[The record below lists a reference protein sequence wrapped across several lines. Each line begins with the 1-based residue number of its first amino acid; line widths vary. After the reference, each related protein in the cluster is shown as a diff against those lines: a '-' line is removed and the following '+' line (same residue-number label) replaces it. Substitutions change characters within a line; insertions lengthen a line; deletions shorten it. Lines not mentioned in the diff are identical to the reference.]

1 MKKSV
6 VNLLSGA
13 MILTAMLSV
22 SCGKDLAKLTI
33 DLETPATGGANPVIS
48 QGETLEIPFTVGQ
61 LEGYSVTAE
70 ATCDNDSYTV
80 AAEIDTN
87 GKSGK
92 VTLSAPEFIFE
103 DASIII
109 TLIVKDA
116 ENSRTTQHEIT
127 VDADSVLETLAV
139 SSNCHLVSPG
149 SFIKFASVKG
159 NSTDKVSAESVELLW
174 EDAIGLVDSVFTIT
188 KEEVYISLAQ
198 ELQGNAVV
206 AAKDAEGTILW
217 SWHIW
222 VSAEDPTANLM
233 SYTYSPEGEA
243 SQSFQFMDRNLGAM
257 SSELGT
263 AAVNGCFYQWGR
275 KDPFPGP
282 NYDGTIKA
290 IYNSKGEVAEIATE
304 TVVAENNIETAIQN
318 PMVRYNGVS
327 AGNYGWVTKDIAKIS
342 KDIVFDLWGGVSKK
356 KSMYDPCPAGY
367 RVPQLA
373 AWRYLSDTDV
383 TKTRIFREGAPE
395 KPANSDQMGYKV
407 TLDGKDFF
415 FPHQGESNQKASI
428 EAGYTNGYGKSGNNW
443 PCGKLWSSQFDSNFD
458 GTAAKKSYF
467 RAYTNNVTPTGF
479 GYYANFNLGYVV
491 GVRCIKE

>member
-80 AAEIDTN
+80 AAEIDKK

-92 VTLSAPEFIFE
+92 ITLSAPEYIFE
-103 DASIII
+103 DASLKI

-116 ENSRTTQHEIT
+116 ENSRTTKQEIT
-127 VDADSVLETLAV
+127 VDVDSVLETLAV

-159 NSTDKVSAESVELLW
+159 NSTEKVSAEKVELLW
-174 EDAIGLVDSVFTIT
+174 QDAVGLVDSVFTIT
-188 KEEVYISLAQ
+188 KEEVYVSLAQ

-206 AAKDAEGTILW
+206 AAKNAEGTILW

-233 SYTYSPEGEA
+233 PYTYSPEGGE
-243 SQSFQFMDRNLGAM
+243 SQSFQFMDRNLGAL
-257 SSELGT
+257 SAELGT

-282 NYDGTIKA
+282 TYERTYKTA
-290 IYNSKGEVAEIATE
+290 YNSKGEVIEFSKATPE
-304 TVVAENNIETAIQN
+304 VVNNIDNAIKTPLTYYLHESTN
-318 PMVRYNGVS
+318 S
-327 AGNYGWVTKDIAKIS
+327 GNYSWITNSALKVAPAD
-342 KDIVFDLWGGVSKK
+342 VNDLWGGVTKK
-356 KSMYDPCPAGY
+356 KTMYDPCPAGY

-373 AWRYLSDTDV
+373 AWQFLSDKGIV
-383 TKTRIFREGAPE
+383 KEQVVREGAPE
-395 KPANSDQMGYKV
+395 TPAYTDKMGIKV
-407 TLDGKDFF
+407 NANDMSFY
-415 FPHQGESNQKASI
+415 FPHQGHTIDITATSKLTESYGAN
-428 EAGYTNGYGKSGNNW
+428 NGNPLGS
-443 PCGKLWSSQFDSNFD
+443 LWSSQFDGNFN
-458 GTAAKKSYF
+458 GTSASYF
-467 RAYTNNVTPTGF
+467 RAYTCSIKSYSLS
-479 GYYANFNLGYVV
+479 YYATFNLHYAHA
-491 GVRCIKE
+491 VRCIKE